1 MSAVIAQAYRVGF
14 KAGAEKIVELVA
26 QNVKELQSADVFDE
40 STLTA
45 VEAFVTA
52 IAEVIEDHKE
62 LL

>member
-26 QNVKELQSADVFDE
+26 QNVKELRSADVFDE

>member
-14 KAGAEKIVELVA
+14 KAGAEKIFELVG
-26 QNVKELQSADVFDE
+26 QNVKELRSADVFDE